1 MIRKIIVNI
10 CLSAVVVLTTSCG
23 SSLDMCHRMSYDA
36 RSTAGKPVT
45 SVARKTVPQLSEN
58 DALRFKYFYYE
69 ALNQQTQEHYDAA
82 FELLRH
88 CLTINPYAAE
98 AYFSLSAYYS
108 ELQQDSMALDC
119 MKRAAELSPNN
130 DIYQERLAAA
140 YIGVKNYPEA
150 TKAFEQLYASHKNR
164 TDVLETILRLY
175 SYQED
180 YDNVIR
186 TLDRIEAIEGSSE
199 QIALGRMRV
208 YSLRGDKKKELNE
221 LKKLAD
227 KYPNDMNY
235 RVMMGNWLLQNGKS
249 YEALLEYNKVLKE
262 EPGNLAVRMS
272 LLDYYR
278 KQDKDSIANMMQE
291 QMLVSTDVP
300 WPTKLQLMRN
310 VVEWNEDHGGDS
322 TQVLNLFRRILAEPQ
337 QESDMTELMAAYM
350 KLKKMPQDSIDSVLE
365 NALRIEPD
373 NASVRLQLLQSA
385 WASEDTDRIIALSS
399 QGVEYNPEE
408 MVFYYFLGLAHYQK
422 NERDESLHVLR
433 QGAAQ
438 INEQSDKDL
447 VSEFYGIMGEILHD
461 KGLEDEA
468 FAAYDSCLHYKP
480 DNLGTLNNYAYYLS
494 LKRKDLQ
501 KAEQMSYRTIKAE
514 PTNATFLDTYAWIL
528 FEEERYE
535 EAKIYIDQTLL
546 NDSVASGVVLE
557 HAGDIYAKTNDMEKA
572 MLYWKQAVEAG
583 NDSKVLLRKIRNRK
597 YIREDEK

>member
-1 MIRKIIVNI
+1 MTRKIILCI
-10 CLSAVVVLTTSCG
+10 CFCAITLLMGSCG
-23 SSLDMCHRMSYDA
+23 SSMNA
-36 RSTAGKPVT
+36 PTP
-45 SVARKTVPQLSEN
+45 RKTALTTAPKPLTPLSEN
-58 DALRFKYFYYE
+58 DNLRFKYFYYE
-69 ALNQQTQEHYDAA
+69 ALNQQTQGHYDAA

-88 CLTINPYAAE
+88 CLTINPNAAE
-98 AYFSLSAYYS
+98 AYFSLSAYYA
-108 ELQQDSMALDC
+108 ELNQDSMALVC
-119 MKRAAELSPNN
+119 MKQAAELSPDN

-140 YIGVKNYPEA
+140 YINVKNYHEA
-150 TKAFEQLYASHKNR
+150 TAAFEQLYASHKNR
-164 TDVLETILRLY
+164 TDVLETILKLY

-186 TLDRIEAIEGSSE
+186 TLDRIEAVEGSNE

-208 YSLRGDKKKELNE
+208 YSLRGEKKKELNE

-249 YEALLEYNKVLKE
+249 YEALQEYNKVLKE

-278 KQDKDSIANMMQE
+278 SQDKDSIANMMQE
-291 QMLVSTDVP
+291 QMLVSNDVP
-300 WPTKLQLMRN
+300 FGTKMQLMRN
-310 VVEWNEDHGGDS
+310 VVQWNEEHGGDS
-322 TQVLNLFRRILAEPQ
+322 TQVLNIFKRILAQPQ
-337 QESDMTELMAAYM
+337 QESDMAELMAAYM
-350 KLKKMPQDSIDSVLE
+350 KVKNMPQDSIDNVLE
-365 NALRIEPD
+365 HALRIEPD
-373 NASVRLQLLQSA
+373 NASVRMQLLQAA
-385 WASEDTDRIIALSS
+385 WAAEKTDRIISLSE

-408 MVFYYFLGLAHYQK
+408 MVFYYFLALANYQK
-422 NERDESLHVLR
+422 NDRDQALHALR

-438 INEQSDKDL
+438 INAQTDKDL
-447 VSEFYGIMGEILHD
+447 ASEFYGLMGEILHD
-461 KGLEDEA
+461 KGREQEA

-494 LKRKDLQ
+494 LKRTDLQ

-514 PTNATFLDTYAWIL
+514 PNNATFLDTYAWIL

-546 NDSVASGVVLE
+546 NDSVPSGVVLE
-557 HAGDIYAKTNDMEKA
+557 HAGDIYAMSGDMEKA
-572 MLYWKQAVEAG
+572 VEFWQKAVDAG
-583 NDSKVLLRKIRNRK
+583 HNSKVLLRKIRNRK

>member
-1 MIRKIIVNI
+1 MIRKIIVI
-10 CLSAVVVLTTSCG
+10 VCLCAVVGLTTSCG
-23 SSLDMCHRMSYDA
+23 SSSEMCHRKSYDA

-69 ALNQQTQEHYDAA
+69 AINQQTQGHYDAA

-88 CLTINPYAAE
+88 CLTINPNAAE
-98 AYFSLSAYYS
+98 AYFSLSAYYA
-108 ELQQDSMALDC
+108 ELNQDSMALVC
-119 MKRAAELSPNN
+119 MKQAAELSPDN

-140 YIGVKNYPEA
+140 YINVKNYPEA
-150 TKAFEQLYASHKNR
+150 TAAFEQLYAAHKNR
-164 TDVLETILRLY
+164 TDVLETILKLY

-186 TLDRIEAIEGSSE
+186 TLDRIEAVEGSNE

-208 YSLRGDKKKELNE
+208 YSLRGEKKKELNE

-278 KQDKDSIANMMQE
+278 SQDKDSIANMMQE
-291 QMLVSTDVP
+291 QMLVSNDVP
-300 WPTKLQLMRN
+300 FGTKLQLMRN
-310 VVEWNEDHGGDS
+310 VVQWNEDHGGDS
-322 TQVLNLFRRILAEPQ
+322 TQVLNIFKRILEQPQ
-337 QESDMTELMAAYM
+337 EESDMAELMAAYM
-350 KLKKMPQDSIDSVLE
+350 KLKNMPQDSIDNILE
-365 NALRIEPD
+365 HALRIEPD
-373 NASVRLQLLQSA
+373 NASVRMQLLQNA
-385 WASEDTDRIIALSS
+385 WAAEKTDRIISLSE

-408 MVFYYFLGLAHYQK
+408 MVFYYFLALANYQK
-422 NERDESLHVLR
+422 NERDQALQALR

-438 INEQSDKDL
+438 INAQTDKDL
-447 VSEFYGIMGEILHD
+447 ASEFYGLMGEILHD
-461 KGLEDEA
+461 KGREQEA

-494 LKRKDLQ
+494 LKRTDLQ

-514 PTNATFLDTYAWIL
+514 PNNATFLDTYAWIL

-535 EAKIYIDQTLL
+535 EARIYIDQTLM
-546 NDSVASGVVLE
+546 NDSLPSGIVLE
-557 HAGDIYAKTNDMEKA
+557 HAGDIYAKVNDIEKA
-572 MLYWKQAVEAG
+572 MQYWQKAVEAG
-583 NDSKVLLRKIRNRK
+583 NDSKVLIRKIRNRK
-597 YIREDEK
+597 YIRENEK

>member
-1 MIRKIIVNI
+1 MIRKIIVI
-10 CLSAVVVLTTSCG
+10 VCLCAVVGLTTSCG
-23 SSLDMCHRMSYDA
+23 SSSEMCHRKSYDA
-36 RSTAGKPVT
+36 RSTVGKPVT

-69 ALNQQTQEHYDAA
+69 AINQQTQGHYDAA

-88 CLTINPYAAE
+88 CLTINPNAAE
-98 AYFSLSAYYS
+98 AYFSLSAYYA
-108 ELQQDSMALDC
+108 ELNQDSMALVC
-119 MKRAAELSPNN
+119 MKQAAELSPDN

-140 YIGVKNYPEA
+140 YINVKNYPEA
-150 TKAFEQLYASHKNR
+150 TAAFEQLYAAHKNR
-164 TDVLETILRLY
+164 TDVLETILKLY

-180 YDNVIR
+180 YDNVIH
-186 TLDRIEAIEGSSE
+186 TLDRIEAVEGSNE

-208 YSLRGDKKKELNE
+208 YSLRGEKKKELNE

-278 KQDKDSIANMMQE
+278 SQDKDSIANMMQE
-291 QMLVSTDVP
+291 QMLVSNDVP
-300 WPTKLQLMRN
+300 FGTKLQLMRN
-310 VVEWNEDHGGDS
+310 VVQWNEDHGGDS
-322 TQVLNLFRRILAEPQ
+322 TQVLNIFKRILEQPQ
-337 QESDMTELMAAYM
+337 EESDMAELMAAYM
-350 KLKKMPQDSIDSVLE
+350 KLKNMPQDSIDNILE
-365 NALRIEPD
+365 HALRIEPD
-373 NASVRLQLLQSA
+373 NASVRMQLLQNA
-385 WASEDTDRIIALSS
+385 WAAEKTDRIISLSE

-408 MVFYYFLGLAHYQK
+408 MVFYYFLALANYQK
-422 NERDESLHVLR
+422 NERDQALQALR

-438 INEQSDKDL
+438 INAQTDKDL
-447 VSEFYGIMGEILHD
+447 ASEFYGLMGEILHD
-461 KGLEDEA
+461 KGREQEA

-494 LKRKDLQ
+494 LKRTDLQ

-514 PTNATFLDTYAWIL
+514 PNNATFLDTYAWIL

-535 EAKIYIDQTLL
+535 EARIYIDQTLM
-546 NDSVASGVVLE
+546 NDSLPSGIVLE
-557 HAGDIYAKTNDMEKA
+557 HAGDIYAKVNDIEKA
-572 MLYWKQAVEAG
+572 MQYWQKAVEAG
-583 NDSKVLLRKIRNRK
+583 NDSKVLIRKIRNRK
-597 YIREDEK
+597 YIRENEK

>member
-1 MIRKIIVNI
+1 MIRKIIVI
-10 CLSAVVVLTTSCG
+10 VCLCAVVGLTTSCG
-23 SSLDMCHRMSYDA
+23 SSSEMCHRKSYDA
-36 RSTAGKPVT
+36 RSTVGKPVT
-45 SVARKTVPQLSEN
+45 SVVRKTVPQLSEN

-69 ALNQQTQEHYDAA
+69 AINQQTQGHYDAA

-88 CLTINPYAAE
+88 CLTINPNAAE
-98 AYFSLSAYYS
+98 AYFSLSAYYA
-108 ELQQDSMALDC
+108 ELNQDSMALVC
-119 MKRAAELSPNN
+119 MKQAAELSPDN

-140 YIGVKNYPEA
+140 YINVKNYPEA
-150 TKAFEQLYASHKNR
+150 TAAFEQLYAAHKNR
-164 TDVLETILRLY
+164 TDVLETILKLY

-186 TLDRIEAIEGSSE
+186 TLDRIEAVEGSNE

-208 YSLRGDKKKELNE
+208 YSLRGEKKKELNE

-278 KQDKDSIANMMQE
+278 SQDKDSIANMMQE
-291 QMLVSTDVP
+291 QMLVSNDVP
-300 WPTKLQLMRN
+300 FGTKLQLMRN
-310 VVEWNEDHGGDS
+310 VVQWNEDHGGDS
-322 TQVLNLFRRILAEPQ
+322 TQVLNIFKRILEQPQ
-337 QESDMTELMAAYM
+337 EESDMAELMAAYM
-350 KLKKMPQDSIDSVLE
+350 KLKNMPQDSIDNILE
-365 NALRIEPD
+365 HALRIEPD
-373 NASVRLQLLQSA
+373 NASVRMQLLQNA
-385 WASEDTDRIIALSS
+385 WAAEKTDRIISLSE

-408 MVFYYFLGLAHYQK
+408 MVFYYFLALANYQK
-422 NERDESLHVLR
+422 NERDQALQALR

-438 INEQSDKDL
+438 INAQTDKDL
-447 VSEFYGIMGEILHD
+447 ASEFYGLMGEILHD
-461 KGLEDEA
+461 KGREQEA

-494 LKRKDLQ
+494 LKRTDLQ

-514 PTNATFLDTYAWIL
+514 PNNATFLDTYAWIL

-535 EAKIYIDQTLL
+535 EARIYIDQTLM
-546 NDSVASGVVLE
+546 NDSLPSGIVLE
-557 HAGDIYAKTNDMEKA
+557 HAGDIYAKVNDIEKA
-572 MLYWKQAVEAG
+572 MQYWQKAVEAG
-583 NDSKVLLRKIRNRK
+583 NDSKVLIRKIRNRK
-597 YIREDEK
+597 YIRENEK